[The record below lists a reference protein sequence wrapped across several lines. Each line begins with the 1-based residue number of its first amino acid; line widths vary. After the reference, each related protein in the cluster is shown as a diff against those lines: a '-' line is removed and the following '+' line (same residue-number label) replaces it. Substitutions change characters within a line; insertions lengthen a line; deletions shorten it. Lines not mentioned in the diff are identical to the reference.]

1 MPTYSDA
8 IADGDFTQPQINK
21 PAPKLKNKP
30 QRPKE
35 FWEAEPG
42 EAGTEGWRD
51 DPDDPTAAQLG
62 SIANQNPDPTPPRA
76 TDPTSVQPQQSP
88 VQSQPPVTITP
99 EVPAPDIKPPTARV
113 DNPKWTEY
121 LTFVDAV
128 TSDESKIASQFISRV
143 AQLQGS
149 GCSIERLLTAAVGI
163 SAEGGEFLE
172 IVKKIAFQGK
182 PYDEANREH
191 LKIEL
196 GDVLWYVAQA
206 CMALD
211 VSLDDVI
218 ARNIQKLAARYPDG
232 HFDSYFSEN
241 RRIDDL

>member
-35 FWEAEPG
+35 FWEVEPG
-42 EAGTEGWRD
+42 EVGTEGWRD

-121 LTFVDAV
+121 TQFVDAV
-128 TSDESKIASQFISRV
+128 TSNESKNGAQFIARV

-149 GCSIERLLTAAVGI
+149 GCNVERLLTAAVGI

-182 PYDEANREH
+182 PYDEANINH

-211 VSLDDVI
+211 VSLDDI
-218 ARNIQKLAARYPDG
+218 IGQNITKLAARYPEG
-232 HFDSYFSEN
+232 TFSSYFSEN